1 MMKRKMIREQISRS
15 VLLTCGVVFMIT
27 FCLFPFLYMIA
38 VSLCSR
44 PDFLSVKVPFI
55 FTLKNYQAILTVPS
69 LHFLNYL
76 ANSLILSFVSAL
88 LAVLIAS
95 LAAYSLTRLNF
106 PAKATILFFI
116 LAVSLFPQISLISYL
131 FQLMTSLNWI
141 NTYRALLFPYI
152 AWILPLSVWILTSY
166 FSQIPKDL
174 DKAALLDG
182 CSRWQILRKIIFPVA
197 KPGIFSVFLLSFIF
211 AFNEF
216 LFALMLT
223 TNFRARTIPVGI
235 ALFEGLYGQ
244 IPWGNIMAASVIA
257 TLPVVIL
264 TIVFQRNIIEGLT
277 QGAIKG

>member
-1 MMKRKMIREQISRS
+1 MTGEKISRS
-15 VLLTCGVVFMIT
+15 VLITVGVISMIL

-44 PDFLSVKVPFI
+44 PDFLSLKVPFI

-76 ANSLILSFVSAL
+76 GNSLIISFVSAL

-95 LAAYSLTRLNF
+95 LAAYSLTRLNC
-106 PAKATILFFI
+106 PAKATVLFFI

-131 FQLMTSLNWI
+131 FKLMTSLHWI

-152 AWILPLSVWILTSY
+152 AWILPLSVWILTGY
-166 FSQIPKDL
+166 FAQIPKDL
-174 DKAALLDG
+174 DKAALIDG
-182 CSRWQILRKIIFPVA
+182 CSRWQILHKVIFPVA

-223 TNFRARTIPVGI
+223 TDFKARTIPVGI

-264 TIVFQRNIIEGLT
+264 TIIFQRHIIEGLT
-277 QGAIKG
+277 QGALMG

>member
-1 MMKRKMIREQISRS
+1 MKKGKMIREQIGQS
-15 VLLTCGVVFMIT
+15 VLITCGVVFMII

-55 FTLKNYQAILTVPS
+55 FTFQNYQAILTVNS

-76 ANSLILSFVSAL
+76 GNSLIISFVSAL

-95 LAAYSLTRLNF
+95 LAAYSLTRLNL
-106 PAKATILFFI
+106 PAKAAVLFFI
-116 LAVSLFPQISLISYL
+116 LAVSLFPQISLIGYL
-131 FQLMTSLNWI
+131 FQLMTSFNLI

-174 DKAALLDG
+174 DKAALIDG
-182 CSRWQILRKIIFPVA
+182 CSRWQILRKVIFPVA

-223 TNFRARTIPVGI
+223 TDFRARTIPVGI

-264 TIVFQRNIIEGLT
+264 TIIFQRHIIEGLT